1 LLSHDARKRVQPML
15 KGRKFKPDE
24 RKCFST
30 QLAFGICYHMEL
42 LRPNIS
48 HVFGGGKYIWGF
60 IWKTDF
66 LRKKV

>member
-1 LLSHDARKRVQPML
+1 ML